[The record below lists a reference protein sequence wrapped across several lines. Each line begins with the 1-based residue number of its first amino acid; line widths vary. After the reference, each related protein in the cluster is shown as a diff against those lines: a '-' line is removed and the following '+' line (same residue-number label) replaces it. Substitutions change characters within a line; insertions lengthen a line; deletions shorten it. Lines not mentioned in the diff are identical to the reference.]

1 MRKASVM
8 SIPYR
13 RKMNAFTPLVEANH
27 CGQSTSASECS
38 LWRGRCI
45 EEFAF
50 AEAAVSEALSHL
62 STIATSGAEGLLP
75 HLVGKRFEALRIA
88 VDAEGPLAAVGSRV
102 ASALDEFKDLHRY
115 RTFLCHGTSA
125 TIEESMGK
133 WRLII
138 KLTSLRAAAI
148 QQTTLEIGE
157 DEAAL
162 FLARLRHARQRL
174 DGQIRGML
182 ASFRA

>member
-1 MRKASVM
+1 
-8 SIPYR
+8 
-13 RKMNAFTPLVEANH
+13 
-27 CGQSTSASECS
+27 
-38 LWRGRCI
+38 
-45 EEFAF
+45 
-50 AEAAVSEALSHL
+50 
-62 STIATSGAEGLLP
+62 
-75 HLVGKRFEALRIA
+75 
-88 VDAEGPLAAVGSRV
+88 
-102 ASALDEFKDLHRY
+102 
-115 RTFLCHGTSA
+115 
-125 TIEESMGK
+125 MGK